1 MLYRSTGPFT
11 TDKEKYLAVNLT
23 LAAAN
28 WKFWAFVMTERNA
41 AGRFLLASKVL

>member
-23 LAAAN
+23 LACGQLR
-28 WKFWAFVMTERNA
+28 FWASVMTERHA
-41 AGRFLLASKVL
+41 AGRLL